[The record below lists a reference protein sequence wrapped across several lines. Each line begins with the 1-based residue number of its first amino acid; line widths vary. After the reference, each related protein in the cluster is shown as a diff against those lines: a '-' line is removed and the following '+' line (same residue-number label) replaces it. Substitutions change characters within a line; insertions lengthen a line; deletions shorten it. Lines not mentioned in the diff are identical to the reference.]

1 MLTAFIRTGIL
12 FVFIVISL
20 RLMGKRQIGQ
30 LQPAEL
36 VITILLSEMAATPM
50 QDNDIPMLN
59 TLVSISVLTA
69 LEIIMSA
76 LSLKSSRLRN
86 LLQGHSVIVVKDGV
100 PDEKQLRRLRFSVDD
115 LLEALRQKD
124 VFDISQVKYAVAETD
139 GSLSVLLKSEDQP
152 LTAAD
157 MGIKKPEKGFPAPL
171 VMDGEI
177 NFSDITEGVFSKK
190 EILKAVENNKVKTE
204 DIFILTLDE
213 KGNKVLVKKEKKR

>member
-157 MGIKKPEKGFPAPL
+157 LGIKKPEKGFPAPL

-177 NFSDITEGVFSKK
+177 NFSDITEGVFLKK